1 MWRAEMEEVRLCVL
15 CSEDI
20 TANRVKRKL
29 TGSVANIVG
38 VLVELFEEVLPS
50 GCTLDQSKLHN
61 YYVCR
66 PCFRTMETI
75 LKLREEES
83 SA

>member
-1 MWRAEMEEVRLCVL
+1 MSRAEMEEVRLCVL

-38 VLVELFEEVLPS
+38 VLMELFEEVLPS
-50 GCTLDQSKLHN
+50 GCTLDQSK
-61 YYVCR
+61 YC
-66 PCFRTMETI
+66 TTI
-75 LKLREEES
+75 M
-83 SA
+83 SADPVSEQWKIF

>member
-1 MWRAEMEEVRLCVL
+1 MEEVRLCVL

-29 TGSVANIVG
+29 TGSVANVVG

-50 GCTLDQSKLHN
+50 GCTLDHQS
-61 YYVCR
+61 C
-66 PCFRTMETI
+66 TTI
-75 LKLREEES
+75 M
-83 SA
+83 SADPVSEQWKRF